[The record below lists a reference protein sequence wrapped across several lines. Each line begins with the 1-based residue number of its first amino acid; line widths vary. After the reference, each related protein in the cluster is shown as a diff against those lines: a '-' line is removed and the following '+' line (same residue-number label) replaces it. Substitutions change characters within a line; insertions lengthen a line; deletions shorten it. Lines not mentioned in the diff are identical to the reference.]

1 MEASTSTRNFA
12 QQIPLDEYNNQ
23 IKKYTEKAL
32 LELKSQMATFIPK
45 SNHNNNHNN
54 NNTQSESDNDSADC
68 SSGEQSAEV
77 NVIVKTYKDSLKTG
91 EKDTNIGLRKR
102 VVSSKSKSN
111 SNAHTTVND
120 EGANSLSNTIYA
132 QRELELQEIQKLKS
146 QIKKLKSLLDEE
158 ERKNHFLKLDLCNA
172 QVDNA
177 DLHKAL
183 SIRDDNIKKL
193 ENKNYDTC
201 WQIFKLRMF
210 IGFIVILYIYL
221 VFLYIYFVLF

>member
-45 SNHNNNHNN
+45 SNHN

-111 SNAHTTVND
+111 SKAHTTVND
-120 EGANSLSNTIYA
+120 EGATSLSNTIYA

-183 SIRDDNIKKL
+183 SVRDDNIKKL

-221 VFLYIYFVLF
+221 FFLYIYFVLF